1 MRRLLVLLIAL
12 VLPLKSAAAVIV
24 PIVGKPGHAH
34 AAPGAAAQSAH
45 AHCIGMT
52 DASPPPA
59 EPLHDHGCP
68 HLAMSMLP
76 ARLASAPVQPASAPP
91 APQAQPARIGVV
103 LDVPRPPPTA

>member
-1 MRRLLVLLIAL
+1 MRRLLVLIFSLL
-12 VLPLKSAAAVIV
+12 LPLKAVAAVIV

-34 AAPGAAAQSAH
+34 AAHGTAAQTAH

-52 DASPPPA
+52 DASPSPA

-76 ARLASAPVQPASAPP
+76 AQLAAAPVQPASGPP
-91 APQAQPARIGVV
+91 APQMQPARIGVV

>member
-12 VLPLKSAAAVIV
+12 VLPLKGAAAVVV
-24 PIVGKPGHAH
+24 PVVGKAGHAH
-34 AAPGAAAQSAH
+34 AAPGAAAQMVH
-45 AHCIGMT
+45 AHCLGMSES
-52 DASPPPA
+52 SPSPA

-76 ARLASAPVQPASAPP
+76 AQSAAPCARAASAPP
-91 APQAQPARIGVV
+91 VPLAQLAPISVF